1 MKINKDLRPGT
12 EDHSSLLH
20 KSWLQL
26 IADFQEDFHLCFQ
39 VWSPHQVWLHFPIQ
53 VVKVQEH

>member
-1 MKINKDLRPGT
+1 MKINKDLKPDT

-39 VWSPHQVWLHFPIQ
+39 VWLHFPIQ

>member
-1 MKINKDLRPGT
+1 MKINKDLKPGT

-26 IADFQEDFHLCFQ
+26 IADFQLFQEDFHLCFQ
-39 VWSPHQVWLHFPIQ
+39 VWVHFRIQ